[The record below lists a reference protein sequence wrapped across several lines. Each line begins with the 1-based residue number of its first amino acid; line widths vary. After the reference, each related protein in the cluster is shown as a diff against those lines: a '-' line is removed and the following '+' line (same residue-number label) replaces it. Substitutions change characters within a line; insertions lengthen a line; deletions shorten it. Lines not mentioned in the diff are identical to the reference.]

1 MAELLHLRNTY
12 DVFRDGTA
20 SIQSGTTFVRQMGVK
35 NSPYTS
41 SPADASEMN
50 VHIVA
55 NFDAI
60 AHTETLEF
68 PHTGTWFEYYSGR
81 IISVTGATVNETLR
95 PGEYRLYT
103 DVQLRDPVTSVED
116 HDEDVVSVYPN
127 PTRDELFV
135 DGESKSVTLY
145 SVDGRSVNMIK
156 TAEGIW
162 NIAELPRGLY
172 ILKIQGSESIKQ
184 VKIIKQ

>member
-1 MAELLHLRNTY
+1 
-12 DVFRDGTA
+12 
-20 SIQSGTTFVRQMGVK
+20 MGLK
-35 NSPYTS
+35 NSLYTS

-50 VHIVA
+50 VQIVA

-60 AHTETLEF
+60 AHTEAIEF
-68 PHTGTWFEYYSGR
+68 PHTGTWFEYYSGHV
-81 IISVTGATVNETLR
+81 ISVTGATANETLR

-116 HDEDVVSVYPN
+116 QEEEFVSVYPN

-135 DGESKSVTLY
+135 DGETVSVSLY
-145 SVDGRSVNMIK
+145 SVDGRRVNMLK

-162 NIAELPRGLY
+162 NIAELPGDC
-172 ILKIQGSESIKQ
+172 IS
-184 VKIIKQ
+184 